1 VFCEGTGEANR
12 AIDAALGT
20 GLPAVRPRNDPG
32 EEDIGTG
39 RGLAEDSP
47 FPGVDMVRGRCSRN
61 IAVVR
66 LLPYLMIIRCRKRK
80 FSCCGRSSQPQ
91 FGNVACE
98 LKQGIEKTHGSR

>member
-39 RGLAEDSP
+39 RGLEEDSP
-47 FPGVDMVRGRCSRN
+47 FPGVDMVRGRCSSN

-66 LLPYLMIIRCRKRK
+66 VLPYLMIIRCRKRK
-80 FSCCGRSSQPQ
+80 FSCYGRSSQPHV
-91 FGNVACE
+91 GTVACE
-98 LKQGIEKTHGSR
+98 LKQGIEKVHGSR